1 MTRMTVGEMVV
12 SRADGAM
19 LDALIVGAGM
29 SGLLAAIRLKQ
40 AGFGELQILE
50 RNEDLGGTWWS
61 NRYPGCACDIP
72 SHFYSYSFAPNPDWT
87 RAYPQQSEVLTYFN
101 RVADRYGLRP
111 HIRFGAEVASAAFD
125 EEEGCWT
132 VTLADGT
139 ERRARILILA
149 TGQLSR
155 PAVPQIAGAELFRGA
170 AFHSAQWEAG
180 VDLAGKKVAVIGN
193 GPSAAQIV
201 PAIAPEVSKLVV
213 FQRTPNWF
221 YPRGDRP
228 YRAVERFL
236 FRHLPGYA
244 RMHRA
249 LIYLHR
255 ESLYPGFK
263 QGSIASRY
271 LDRVVRR
278 VLERQVKDPALRARL
293 TPDYPPGCK
302 RIIVSDDYLPALQRE
317 NVILETSSIARITPS
332 GIVTEAGSSHD
343 FDVIVYGTG
352 FRSTEFVSPIRVT
365 GAAGADLHEQ
375 WADGAEAYCGTTVA
389 GFPNMFILYGPN
401 TNLGHNSIIF
411 MVEQQVEHMMRLV
424 ETLFR
429 RRLRSITVRPAV
441 MAAYNKAL
449 QAELGS
455 SVWKTG
461 CRNWY
466 MTDRGKITNNWPHST
481 IAWRKRTRR
490 ISLEDFELVPAA

>member
-1 MTRMTVGEMVV
+1 MTVRDMVV
-12 SRADGAM
+12 SRADNAT

-40 AGFGELQILE
+40 AGFGNLLIVE
-50 RNEDLGGTWWS
+50 RSDGLGGTWWS

-87 RAYPQQSEVLTYFN
+87 RAYPQQSEILTYFN
-101 RVADRYGLRP
+101 RVADKYGVRP
-111 HIRFGAEVASAAFD
+111 HVRFGAEVTSAAYD
-125 EEEGCWT
+125 EEAGSWT
-132 VTLADGT
+132 VLMADGS
-139 ERRARILILA
+139 EQRARILVLA

-155 PAVPQIAGAELFRGA
+155 PAIPRIEGAELFQGA
-170 AFHSAQWEAG
+170 SFHSAEWDARVG
-180 VDLAGKKVAVIGN
+180 VSGKRVAVIGN

-201 PAIAPEVSKLVV
+201 PAIASDVSRLVV

-228 YRAVERFL
+228 YGAVERFL

-244 RMHRA
+244 QMHRGF
-249 LIYLHR
+249 IYLQR
-255 ESLYPGFK
+255 ESLYPGF
-263 QGSIASRY
+263 QPGSLAARY

-278 VLERQVKDPALRARL
+278 VLKRQVKDPALRAQL

-302 RIIVSDDYLPALQRE
+302 RIIVSDDFLPTLERE
-317 NVILETSSIARITPS
+317 NVTVETDSIARITPA
-332 GIVTEAGSSHD
+332 GIVTESGSTHEL
-343 FDVIVYGTG
+343 DVIVYGTG
-352 FRSTEFVSPIRVT
+352 FKSTEFIAPIKVT
-365 GAAGADLHEQ
+365 GPGGVSLNDL
-375 WADGAEAYCGTTVA
+375 WANGAEAYCGTTVA

-411 MVEQQVEHMMRLV
+411 MVEHQVEHMMRLA

-429 RRLRSITVRPAV
+429 QSLRSICVRPAV
-441 MAAYNKAL
+441 MAAYNRAL
-449 QAELGS
+449 QADLGS
-455 SVWKTG
+455 SVWKAG

-481 IAWRKRTRR
+481 FAWRKRTRQIR
-490 ISLEDFELVPAA
+490 LEDFELIPAA